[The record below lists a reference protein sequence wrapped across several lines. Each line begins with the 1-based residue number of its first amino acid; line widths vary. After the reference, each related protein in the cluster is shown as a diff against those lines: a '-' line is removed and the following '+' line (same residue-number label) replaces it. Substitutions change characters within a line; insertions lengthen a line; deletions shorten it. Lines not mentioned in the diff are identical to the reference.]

1 MHQHD
6 SLLNLAQLKA
16 ELLAQHTDLRLTQ
29 DEAHDLSFASSR
41 VSGSFALEL
50 WVHHLQSSGL
60 SARRPAAGE
69 DLAQLPA
76 CERLHLWVTVRDAAG
91 AYVHHQVL
99 CDAQGLHALL
109 QAWREPM
116 APTPDGLR
124 MAAATAPVARKSAR
138 APTAPE
144 TPETPTPVC
153 DASALRAWD
162 EVLASPLLAG
172 MAPADAEQ
180 LRADLARVDP
190 QQLARHWP
198 RDARGR
204 LAAKTTALLA
214 ACGPPVTLNQRQ
226 PCLLISSAGVRDMPC
241 WQLQLSREFR
251 ENQRLQ
257 WDATPWL
264 WARDATPPAEPTH
277 AAQARALIAQG
288 RIDEAC
294 ALCDVS
300 LGASLRRLAAGLPLS
315 RFDRVNPDWVDELHA
330 ALRQLAPWAL
340 AGGLARIQQR
350 LAAAKRKPP
359 QPGSWSRKLL
369 WFSGQ
374 RSQSRLGLGVR
385 QGAHG
390 GPELDVIATASN
402 AWFAAPDWQD
412 PQR

>member
-1 MHQHD
+1 MPD
-6 SLLNLAQLKA
+6 
-16 ELLAQHTDLRLTQ
+16 
-29 DEAHDLSFASSR
+29 
-41 VSGSFALEL
+41 
-50 WVHHLQSSGL
+50 
-60 SARRPAAGE
+60 
-69 DLAQLPA
+69 
-76 CERLHLWVTVRDAAG
+76 CERLHLWVTVRDAAE
-91 AYVHHQVL
+91 AYLHHQVL
-99 CDAQGLHALL
+99 CDTHGLHALL

-124 MAAATAPVARKSAR
+124 IAAAPAPAARNTQ
-138 APTAPE
+138 TAPE
-144 TPETPTPVC
+144 TPTPAC
-153 DASALRAWD
+153 DASALRPWD
-162 EVLASPLLAG
+162 KVLASRLLADLP
-172 MAPADAEQ
+172 PADSDQ

-257 WDATPWL
+257 WDAAPWL
-264 WARDATPPAEPTH
+264 WARDATPPAAPAH

-288 RIDEAC
+288 RISEAC

-300 LGASLRRLAAGLPLS
+300 LGEHLRRLAAGLPMS
-315 RFDRVNPDWVDELHA
+315 RFGRVNPDWVAELHA

-340 AGGLARIQQR
+340 AGGLARVQQR
-350 LAAAKRKPP
+350 LEAANRKPP
-359 QPGSWSRKLL
+359 KPGSWSRKLL

-385 QGAHG
+385 QGEHG
-390 GPELDVIATASN
+390 GPELDVIDTASN

-412 PQR
+412 PQS

>member
-16 ELLAQHTDLRLTQ
+16 ELLAQHADLRLTQ
-29 DEAHDLSFASSR
+29 DEAHDVSFASSR
-41 VSGSFALEL
+41 VPGNFALEL
-50 WVHHLQSSGL
+50 WVHHLQNSGL
-60 SARRPAAGE
+60 SARRPEAQE

-76 CERLHLWVTVRDAAG
+76 CERLHLWATVRDAAG

-99 CDAQGLHALL
+99 CDAHGLHALL

-124 MAAATAPVARKSAR
+124 IAAAPAPARKTS
-138 APTAPE
+138 TA
-144 TPETPTPVC
+144 PETPTPVC
-153 DASALRAWD
+153 DASALRSWD
-162 EVLASPLLAG
+162 GVLASPLLAD
-172 MAPADAEQ
+172 MPTADAEQ

-190 QQLARHWP
+190 PQLARHWP

-214 ACGPPVTLNQRQ
+214 AYGPPVTVNQRQ
-226 PCLLISSAGVRDMPC
+226 LCLLICSGGVRDMPS

-251 ENQRLQ
+251 DNQRLQ

-264 WARDATPPAEPTH
+264 WARDATPPAEPPH
-277 AAQARALIAQG
+277 AAQARQLIAQG
-288 RIDEAC
+288 RISEAC
-294 ALCDVS
+294 ALCDVT
-300 LGASLRRLAAGLPLS
+300 LGGPLRRMAAGLPLS

-350 LAAAKRKPP
+350 LVAAKRKPP

-385 QGAHG
+385 QGEHG
-390 GPELDVIATASN
+390 RPELDVIDTASN
-402 AWFAAPDWQD
+402 AWLPAPDWQD

>member
-16 ELLAQHTDLRLTQ
+16 ELLAQHADLRLTQ

-60 SARRPAAGE
+60 SARRPAADE
-69 DLAQLPA
+69 DLAQLPV

-124 MAAATAPVARKSAR
+124 MAAATAPVARKSA
-138 APTAPE
+138 TA
-144 TPETPTPVC
+144 TTAPETPTPVC

-162 EVLASPLLAG
+162 EVLASPLLAD
-172 MAPADAEQ
+172 MAPADVDQ

-241 WQLQLSREFR
+241 WQLQLSRELR

-264 WARDATPPAEPTH
+264 WARDATPPAEPPH

-300 LGASLRRLAAGLPLS
+300 LGESLRRLACPC
-315 RFDRVNPDWVDELHA
+315 R
-330 ALRQLAPWAL
+330 AL
-340 AGGLARIQQR
+340 
-350 LAAAKRKPP
+350 
-359 QPGSWSRKLL
+359 
-369 WFSGQ
+369 
-374 RSQSRLGLGVR
+374 
-385 QGAHG
+385 
-390 GPELDVIATASN
+390 TASTPTGWTSCTPPCASWRPGLWPV
-402 AWFAAPDWQD
+402 AWRAFSSGWPPPSASRHSPAAGRASCCGSRASAASRAWVWACA
-412 PQR
+412 RARMVARSWM

>member
-1 MHQHD
+1 MHQPD
-6 SLLNLAQLKA
+6 PLLNLTQLKT
-16 ELLAQHTDLRLTQ
+16 EVLAQHPDLRLTR

-50 WVHHLQSSGL
+50 WVHHLQSGGL
-60 SARRPAAGE
+60 SARRPHAHE
-69 DLAQLPA
+69 DLAQLPD

-124 MAAATAPVARKSAR
+124 IAAKPAPAARKTQ
-138 APTAPE
+138 TA
-144 TPETPTPVC
+144 PETPTPVC
-153 DASALRAWD
+153 DASALRSRD
-162 EVLASPLLAG
+162 EVLASPLLAD
-172 MAPADAEQ
+172 MAPADIDQ
-180 LRADLARVDP
+180 LRTDLARVDP

-204 LAAKTTALLA
+204 LAAKTMALLVA
-214 ACGPPVTLNQRQ
+214 YGPPVTANQRQ

-241 WQLQLSREFR
+241 WQLQLSGEFR

-264 WARDATPPAEPTH
+264 WARDATPPAEPPH

-300 LGASLRRLAAGLPLS
+300 LGESLRRLAAGLPLS

-350 LAAAKRKPP
+350 LAAANRKPP